1 MRKASIAYGVLAFIL
16 VLNIGLHFF
25 STDQMLKNVF
35 LFLGTIYFIALTLT
49 LRVMDEKIWAADPN
63 STYHK
68 QEKIVYIIFMLMLIT
83 KFIIKSTT
91 KNEMINDVTFLI
103 TAVFFHLFLLFYL
116 IYRERV
122 RAFINI

>member
-68 QEKIVYIIFMLMLIT
+68 QENNFRIIFMIMLIT
-83 KFIIKSTT
+83 KFMIKRMT
-91 KNEMINDVTFLI
+91 NHEVINDILSLT
-103 TAVFFHLFLLFYL
+103 TESFFYLCLLFYL
-116 IYRERV
+116 VYRERV
-122 RAFINI
+122 RALIDI